1 MAKPVLS
8 FLIIALSFSMLSCT
22 QHTPLEQALIDAE
35 FKVKKV
41 LDLADEHEVQI
52 RYTQIRRGENN
63 LPEFTTYS
71 LFEDSET
78 YFYPASTAKLPVAAL
93 ALQRLRELQAEGVA
107 IDRNTPFHIR
117 DRNNHPIALEDS
129 TALSRTLSIA
139 HLIKKIFL
147 VSDNDAYN
155 YLFDFLGTDYINSQ
169 LRDKGLKETSI
180 HHKFLF
186 GADNTRTWEYYFL
199 DEQDTLYKQQSIH
212 AKELISNGN
221 LKKMMKGVGYLD
233 DNKLVNEP
241 FDFSK
246 KNRISIH
253 DLEGILK
260 RIVFPEV
267 FDSDERFDLHE
278 EDYEFLQYWMSRNTL
293 ESNDPDYSSDPDLYD
308 SYVKFF
314 IYGDQKG
321 TMTDEVRIFNKVGDA
336 YGTLTE
342 TAYIQDRA
350 SAIEFLLTATVH
362 VNENQI
368 FNDNIYEYDS
378 IGFPF
383 MAGLGRAILNYERN
397 GVNQKK

>member
-8 FLIIALSFSMLSCT
+8 FLIISLGISLLSCT
-22 QHTPLEQALIDAE
+22 QPTPLEQALSNSE
-35 FKVKKV
+35 PGVSKV
-41 LDLADEHEVQI
+41 LEIAEKHEVQI
-52 RYTQIRRGENN
+52 RYTQIKRGENN

-71 LFEDSET
+71 LFEDSES
-78 YFYPASTAKLPVAAL
+78 YFYPASTAKLPIAAL
-93 ALQRLRELQAEGVA
+93 ALQRIRELQANGVA
-107 IDRNTPFHIR
+107 IDRNTAFHIR
-117 DRNNHPIALEDS
+117 DRDHQPIALEDS
-129 TALSRTLSIA
+129 TALNRNLSIA

-155 YLFDFLGTDYINSQ
+155 YLFDLLGTDYINRE

-186 GADNTRTWEYYFL
+186 GADNNTTWEYHFIDHL
-199 DEQDTLYKQQSIH
+199 DTLYYQPNIRAKQT
-212 AKELISNGN
+212 ISNGN
-221 LKKMMKGVGYLD
+221 LKAMVKGIGYID
-233 DNKLVNEP
+233 GSELVNRS
-241 FDFSK
+241 FDFSS
-246 KNRISIH
+246 KNRISIN

-267 FDSDERFDLHE
+267 FDLNERFGLLD

-293 ESNDPDYSSDPDLYD
+293 ESNDPDYSTNPDLYD

-321 TMTDEVRIFNKVGDA
+321 AMTDNVRIFNKVGDA

-342 TAYIQDRA
+342 TAFIQDRLSGA
-350 SAIEFLLTATVH
+350 EFLLTATVH

-383 MAGLGRAILNYERN
+383 MAGLGRAILNYEKTLR
-397 GVNQKK
+397 

>member
-8 FLIIALSFSMLSCT
+8 FLIISLGISLLSCT
-22 QHTPLEQALIDAE
+22 ESTPLEQALSNSEPGVSKILEIAE
-35 FKVKKV
+35 K
-41 LDLADEHEVQI
+41 HEVQI
-52 RYTQIRRGENN
+52 RYTQIKRGENN

-93 ALQRLRELQAEGVA
+93 ALQRIRELQAEGVA

-117 DRNNHPIALEDS
+117 DRDHQPIALEDS
-129 TALSRTLSIA
+129 TALNRNLSIA

-155 YLFDFLGTDYINSQ
+155 YLFDLLGTDYINRE

-186 GADNTRTWEYYFL
+186 GADNNTTWEYHFIDHL
-199 DEQDTLYKQQSIH
+199 DTLYYQPSIRAKQT
-212 AKELISNGN
+212 ISNGN
-221 LKKMMKGVGYLD
+221 LKAMVKGIGYID
-233 DNKLVNEP
+233 GSELVNRP
-241 FDFSK
+241 FDFTS
-246 KNRISIH
+246 KNRNSIN

-267 FDSDERFDLHE
+267 FDLNERFGLLD

-293 ESNDPDYSSDPDLYD
+293 ESNDPDYSTNPDLYD

-321 TMTDEVRIFNKVGDA
+321 AMTDNVRIFNKVGDA

-342 TAYIQDRA
+342 TAFIQDRLSGA
-350 SAIEFLLTATVH
+350 EFLLTATVH

-383 MAGLGRAILNYERN
+383 MGGLGRAILNYE
-397 GVNQKK
+397 KTLH

>member
-8 FLIIALSFSMLSCT
+8 FLIIALSFSVFSCT
-22 QHTPLEQALIDAE
+22 QPTPLEQALIDAE
-35 FKVKKV
+35 FEVKKV
-41 LDLADEHEVQI
+41 LDLADKHEVQI
-52 RYTQIRRGENN
+52 RYTQVKRGGDQV
-63 LPEFTTYS
+63 PKFTTYS
-71 LFEDSET
+71 LFEDSKT

-93 ALQRLRELQAEGVA
+93 ALQRIRELQAEGVT

-117 DRNNHPIALEDS
+117 DGANKPIALMDS
-129 TALSRTLSIA
+129 TALSGNLSVA

-155 YLFDFLGTDYINSQ
+155 YLFDFLGTDYINTQ

-180 HHKFLF
+180 HHKFLS
-186 GADNTRTWEYYFL
+186 GADNNTTWEYYFL
-199 DEQDTLYKQQSIH
+199 DRQDTIYTQKSIY
-212 AKELISNGN
+212 AKEIISNGN
-221 LKKMMKGVGYLD
+221 LKKMIKGVGYLD
-233 DNKLVNEP
+233 DNELINEP
-241 FDFSK
+241 FNFSK
-246 KNRISIH
+246 KNRISIN

-260 RIVFPEV
+260 RIIFPRVYE
-267 FDSDERFDLHE
+267 SNERFGLLE

-293 ESNDPDYSSDPDLYD
+293 ESEDPDYSVDPKLYD

-321 TMTDEVRIFNKVGDA
+321 AMTDNLRIFNKVGYA

-342 TAYIQDRA
+342 TAYIQEHT

-362 VNENQI
+362 INENQL

-383 MAGLGRAILNYERN
+383 MAGLGRAILNYEQMKN
-397 GVNQKK
+397 

>member
-22 QHTPLEQALIDAE
+22 QPTPLEQALIDAE
-35 FKVKKV
+35 FEVKKV

-52 RYTQIRRGENN
+52 RYTQIIRGENN

-186 GADNTRTWEYYFL
+186 GADNNRTWEYYFL
-199 DEQDTLYKQQSIH
+199 HEQDTLYKQQSIH
-212 AKELISNGN
+212 AKELINNGN
-221 LKKMMKGVGYLD
+221 LKKMIKGVGYLD
-233 DNKLVNEP
+233 DNELVNEP

>member
-1 MAKPVLS
+1 MAKRVLS
-8 FLIIALSFSMLSCT
+8 FLIVALSFSMLSCT
-22 QHTPLEQALIDAE
+22 QPTPLEQALIDAE

-52 RYTQIRRGENN
+52 RYTQIKRGENN

-78 YFYPASTAKLPVAAL
+78 YFYPASTAKLPVATL

-129 TALSRTLSIA
+129 TALSGTLSIA

-186 GADNTRTWEYYFL
+186 GADNNTTWQYYFL

-212 AKELISNGN
+212 AKEPISNGN
-221 LKKMMKGVGYLD
+221 LKKMIKGVGYLD
-233 DNKLVNEP
+233 DNALVNEP

-260 RIVFPEV
+260 RIVFPEI
-267 FDSDERFDLHE
+267 FEAEERFGLLE

-314 IYGDQKG
+314 IYGDLKG
-321 TMTDEVRIFNKVGDA
+321 MMTDKVRIFNKVGDA

-350 SAIEFLLTATVH
+350 SAIEFLLTATIH

>member
-186 GADNTRTWEYYFL
+186 GADNNRTWEYYFL
-199 DEQDTLYKQQSIH
+199 HEQDTIYKQQSIH
-212 AKELISNGN
+212 AKELINNGN
-221 LKKMMKGVGYLD
+221 LKKMVKGVGYLD
-233 DNKLVNEP
+233 DNELVNEP

>member
-22 QHTPLEQALIDAE
+22 QPTPLEQALIDAE

-41 LDLADEHEVQI
+41 LDLADKHEVQI
-52 RYTQIRRGENN
+52 RYTQIKRRENN

-71 LFEDSET
+71 LFEDSRT

-93 ALQRLRELQAEGVA
+93 ALQRIRELQAEGVA

-129 TALSRTLSIA
+129 TALSGTLSIA

-186 GADNTRTWEYYFL
+186 GADNNRTWEYYFL
-199 DEQDTLYKQQSIH
+199 DEKDTLYKQQSIH
-212 AKELISNGN
+212 AKELINNGN
-221 LKKMMKGVGYLD
+221 LKKMIKGVGYLD
-233 DNKLVNEP
+233 GNELVNEP

-246 KNRISIH
+246 KNRISIN

-260 RIVFPEV
+260 RIVFPDV
-267 FDSDERFDLHE
+267 FDSDERFELLE

-321 TMTDEVRIFNKVGDA
+321 TMTDKVRIFNKVGDA

-362 VNENQI
+362 INENQI

-397 GVNQKK
+397 RVNQKN

>member
-8 FLIIALSFSMLSCT
+8 FLIISLGISLLSCT
-22 QHTPLEQALIDAE
+22 ESTPLEQALRYSE
-35 FKVKKV
+35 PGVSKV
-41 LDLADEHEVQI
+41 LEIAEKHEVQI
-52 RYTQIRRGENN
+52 RYTQIERGENN
-63 LPEFTTYS
+63 ILEFSSYS
-71 LFEDSET
+71 LFEDSES
-78 YFYPASTAKLPVAAL
+78 YFYPASTAKLPIAAL
-93 ALQRLRELQAEGVA
+93 ALQRIRELQANGVA

-117 DRNNHPIALEDS
+117 DRDHQPIALEDS
-129 TALSRTLSIA
+129 TALSGSLSIA

-155 YLFDFLGTDYINSQ
+155 YLFDLLGTDYINRE
-169 LRDKGLKETSI
+169 LRNKGLKETSI

-186 GADNTRTWEYYFL
+186 GADNNTTWEYYFL
-199 DEQDTLYKQQSIH
+199 DEQDTLYFQPSIRAKQRV
-212 AKELISNGN
+212 SNGN
-221 LKKMMKGVGYLD
+221 LKGMIKGLGYID
-233 DNKLVNEP
+233 DNKLVNRP

-246 KNRISIH
+246 KNRISIN

-260 RIVFPEV
+260 RILFPNT
-267 FDSDERFDLHE
+267 FDSSMRFELHE

-293 ESNDPDYSSDPDLYD
+293 ESDDPDYSTNPDLYD

-314 IYGDQKG
+314 IYGDKKG
-321 TMTDEVRIFNKVGDA
+321 AMTDSIRIYNKVGDA

-342 TAYIQDRA
+342 TAYVKEET
-350 SAIEFLLTATVH
+350 SGIEFLLTATIQ

-383 MAGLGRAILNYERN
+383 MAGLGRVILDYERN
-397 GVNQKK
+397 RVNQKK

>member
-186 GADNTRTWEYYFL
+186 GADNNRTWEYYFL
-199 DEQDTLYKQQSIH
+199 HEQDTLYKQQSIH
-212 AKELISNGN
+212 AKELINNGN
-221 LKKMMKGVGYLD
+221 LKKMIKGVGYLD
-233 DNKLVNEP
+233 DNELVNEP

-321 TMTDEVRIFNKVGDA
+321 MMTDKVRIFNKVGDA

>member
-8 FLIIALSFSMLSCT
+8 FLIIAISLSLLSCT
-22 QHTPLEQALIDAE
+22 QPTPLEQALIDAE
-35 FKVKKV
+35 FEVKKV
-41 LDLADEHEVQI
+41 LDLADKHEVQI
-52 RYTQIRRGENN
+52 RYTKVKRGEDQ
-63 LPEFTTYS
+63 LPKFTTYS

-93 ALQRLRELQAEGVA
+93 ALQRIRELQGEGVT

-117 DRNNHPIALEDS
+117 DGANKPIALMDS
-129 TALSRTLSIA
+129 TALSGNLSVA

-155 YLFDFLGTDYINSQ
+155 YLFDFLGTDYINTQ

-180 HHKFLF
+180 HHKFLS
-186 GADNTRTWEYYFL
+186 GADNNTTWKYYFL
-199 DEQDTLYKQQSIH
+199 DRQDTIYTQKSIY
-212 AKELISNGN
+212 AKEIISNGN
-221 LKKMMKGVGYLD
+221 LKKMIKGVGYLD
-233 DNKLVNEP
+233 DNELINEP
-241 FDFSK
+241 FNFSK
-246 KNRISIH
+246 KNRISIN

-260 RIVFPEV
+260 RIIFPRVYE
-267 FDSDERFDLHE
+267 SNERFGLLE

-293 ESNDPDYSSDPDLYD
+293 ESEDPDYSVDPKLYD

-321 TMTDEVRIFNKVGDA
+321 AMTDNLRIFNKVGYA

-342 TAYIQDRA
+342 TAYIQEHT

-362 VNENQI
+362 INENQL

-383 MAGLGRAILNYERN
+383 MAGLGRAILNYEQMKN
-397 GVNQKK
+397 

>member
-8 FLIIALSFSMLSCT
+8 FLIISLGISLLSCT
-22 QHTPLEQALIDAE
+22 ESTPLEQALSNSEPRVSKILEIAE
-35 FKVKKV
+35 K
-41 LDLADEHEVQI
+41 HEVQI
-52 RYTQIRRGENN
+52 RYTQIKRGENN

-93 ALQRLRELQAEGVA
+93 ALQRIRELQAEGVA

-117 DRNNHPIALEDS
+117 DRDHQPIALEDS
-129 TALSRTLSIA
+129 TALNRNLSIA

-155 YLFDFLGTDYINSQ
+155 YLFDLLGTDYINRE

-186 GADNTRTWEYYFL
+186 GADNNTTWEYHFIDHL
-199 DEQDTLYKQQSIH
+199 DTLYYQPSIRAKQT
-212 AKELISNGN
+212 ISNGN
-221 LKKMMKGVGYLD
+221 LKAMVKGIGYID
-233 DNKLVNEP
+233 GSELVNRP
-241 FDFSK
+241 FDFTS
-246 KNRISIH
+246 KNRISIN

-267 FDSDERFDLHE
+267 FDLNERFGLLD

-293 ESNDPDYSSDPDLYD
+293 ESNDPDYSTNPDLYD

-321 TMTDEVRIFNKVGDA
+321 AMTDNVRIFNKVGDA

-342 TAYIQDRA
+342 TAFIQDRLSGA
-350 SAIEFLLTATVH
+350 EFLLTATVH

-383 MAGLGRAILNYERN
+383 MAGLGRAILNYE
-397 GVNQKK
+397 KTLH

>member
-22 QHTPLEQALIDAE
+22 QPTPLEQALIDAE

-41 LDLADEHEVQI
+41 LDLADKHEVQI
-52 RYTQIRRGENN
+52 RYTQIKRRENN

-71 LFEDSET
+71 LFEDSRT

-93 ALQRLRELQAEGVA
+93 ALQRIRELQAEGVA

-129 TALSRTLSIA
+129 TALSGTLSIA

-186 GADNTRTWEYYFL
+186 GADNNTTWEYYFL
-199 DEQDTLYKQQSIH
+199 HEQDTLYKQQSIH
-212 AKELISNGN
+212 AKELINNGN
-221 LKKMMKGVGYLD
+221 LKKMIKGVGYLD
-233 DNKLVNEP
+233 GNELVNEP

-246 KNRISIH
+246 KNRISIN

-260 RIVFPEV
+260 RIVFPDV
-267 FDSDERFDLHE
+267 FDSDERFELLE

-321 TMTDEVRIFNKVGDA
+321 TMTDKVRIFNKVGDA

-362 VNENQI
+362 INENQI

-397 GVNQKK
+397 RVNQKN

>member
-8 FLIIALSFSMLSCT
+8 FLIISLGISLLSCT
-22 QHTPLEQALIDAE
+22 ESTPLEQALSNSEPGVSKILEIAE
-35 FKVKKV
+35 K
-41 LDLADEHEVQI
+41 HEVQI
-52 RYTQIRRGENN
+52 RYTQIKRGENN
-63 LPEFTTYS
+63 IPEFSSYS

-93 ALQRLRELQAEGVA
+93 ALQRIRELQAEGVA

-117 DRNNHPIALEDS
+117 DRDHQPIALEDS
-129 TALSRTLSIA
+129 TALNRNLSIA

-155 YLFDFLGTDYINSQ
+155 YLFDLLGTDYINRE

-186 GADNTRTWEYYFL
+186 GADNNTTWEYHFIDHL
-199 DEQDTLYKQQSIH
+199 DTLYYQPSIRAKQT
-212 AKELISNGN
+212 ISNGN
-221 LKKMMKGVGYLD
+221 LKAMVKGIGYID
-233 DNKLVNEP
+233 GSELVNRP
-241 FDFSK
+241 FDFTS
-246 KNRISIH
+246 KNRISIN

-267 FDSDERFDLHE
+267 FDLNERFGLLD

-293 ESNDPDYSSDPDLYD
+293 ESNDPDYSTNPDLYD

-321 TMTDEVRIFNKVGDA
+321 AMTDNVRIFNKVGDA

-342 TAYIQDRA
+342 TAFIQDRLSGA
-350 SAIEFLLTATVH
+350 EFLLTATVH

-383 MAGLGRAILNYERN
+383 MAGLGRAILNYE
-397 GVNQKK
+397 KTLH

>member
-22 QHTPLEQALIDAE
+22 QPTPLEQALINAE
-35 FKVKKV
+35 FEVKKV
-41 LDLADEHEVQI
+41 LDLADEYEVQI

-63 LPEFTTYS
+63 LPEFTTFS

-93 ALQRLRELQAEGVA
+93 ALQRIRELQAEGVA

-117 DRNNHPIALEDS
+117 DRDNYPIALEDS
-129 TALSRTLSIA
+129 TASSGTLSIA

-147 VSDNDAYN
+147 VSDNNAYN
-155 YLFDFLGTDYINSQ
+155 FLFDFLGTDYVNSQ

-186 GADNTRTWEYYFL
+186 GADNIRTWEYYL
-199 DEQDTLYKQQSIH
+199 LGEQDTLYKQQSIH

-221 LKKMMKGVGYLD
+221 LKKMIKGVGYLD
-233 DNKLVNEP
+233 GNELVNEP

-260 RIVFPEV
+260 RIVFPEI
-267 FDSDERFDLHE
+267 FDSNERFGLLE

-321 TMTDEVRIFNKVGDA
+321 TMTDKVRIFNKVGDA

>member
-8 FLIIALSFSMLSCT
+8 FLIIAISLSLLSCT
-22 QHTPLEQALIDAE
+22 QPTPLEQALIDAE
-35 FKVKKV
+35 FEVKKV
-41 LDLADEHEVQI
+41 LDLADKHEVQI
-52 RYTQIRRGENN
+52 RYTKVKRGEDQ
-63 LPEFTTYS
+63 LPKFTTYS

-93 ALQRLRELQAEGVA
+93 ALQRIRELQGEGVT

-117 DRNNHPIALEDS
+117 DGANKPIALMDS
-129 TALSRTLSIA
+129 TALSGNLSVA

-155 YLFDFLGTDYINSQ
+155 YLFDFLGTDYINTQ

-180 HHKFLF
+180 HHKFLS
-186 GADNTRTWEYYFL
+186 GADNNTTWEYYFL
-199 DEQDTLYKQQSIH
+199 DRQDTIYTQKSIY
-212 AKELISNGN
+212 AKEIISNGN
-221 LKKMMKGVGYLD
+221 LKKMIKGVGYLD
-233 DNKLVNEP
+233 DNELINEP
-241 FDFSK
+241 FNFSK
-246 KNRISIH
+246 KNRISIN

-260 RIVFPEV
+260 RIIFPRVYE
-267 FDSDERFDLHE
+267 SNERFGLLE

-293 ESNDPDYSSDPDLYD
+293 ESEDPDYSVDPKLYD

-321 TMTDEVRIFNKVGDA
+321 AMTDNLRIFNKVGDA

-342 TAYIQDRA
+342 TAYIQEHT

-362 VNENQI
+362 INENQL

-383 MAGLGRAILNYERN
+383 MAGLGRAILNYEQMKN
-397 GVNQKK
+397 

>member
-22 QHTPLEQALIDAE
+22 QPTPLEQALIDAE
-35 FKVKKV
+35 FEVKKV
-41 LDLADEHEVQI
+41 LELADEHEVQI

-117 DRNNHPIALEDS
+117 DRNNHPIALEDT
-129 TALSRTLSIA
+129 TALNGTLSIA

-155 YLFDFLGTDYINSQ
+155 YLFDLLGTDYINSQ

-186 GADNTRTWEYYFL
+186 GADNNTTWEYYFL
-199 DEQDTLYKQQSIH
+199 DEQDTLYNQQSIH

-221 LKKMMKGVGYLD
+221 LKKMIKGVGYLD
-233 DNKLVNEP
+233 GNELVKEP

-260 RIVFPEV
+260 RIVFPEI
-267 FDSDERFDLHE
+267 FESDERFGLLE

>member
-22 QHTPLEQALIDAE
+22 QPTPLEQALIDAE

-52 RYTQIRRGENN
+52 RYTQIKRRENN

-71 LFEDSET
+71 LFEDSKT

-93 ALQRLRELQAEGVA
+93 ALQRIRDLQAEGVA

-129 TALSRTLSIA
+129 TALSGTLSIA

-186 GADNTRTWEYYFL
+186 GADNNTTWEYYFL
-199 DEQDTLYKQQSIH
+199 HEQDTLYKQQSIH

-221 LKKMMKGVGYLD
+221 LKKMIKGVGYLD
-233 DNKLVNEP
+233 DNELVNEP

-246 KNRISIH
+246 KNRISIQ

-260 RIVFPEV
+260 RIVFPEI
-267 FDSDERFDLHE
+267 FDSDERFDLLE

-383 MAGLGRAILNYERN
+383 IAGLGRAILNYERN

>member
-8 FLIIALSFSMLSCT
+8 FLIISLGISLLSCT
-22 QHTPLEQALIDAE
+22 ESTPLEQALSNSEPGVSKILEIAE
-35 FKVKKV
+35 K
-41 LDLADEHEVQI
+41 HEVQI
-52 RYTQIRRGENN
+52 RYTQIKRGENN

-93 ALQRLRELQAEGVA
+93 ALQRIRELQAEGVA

-117 DRNNHPIALEDS
+117 DRDHQPITLEDS
-129 TALSRTLSIA
+129 TALNRNLSIA

-155 YLFDFLGTDYINSQ
+155 YLFDLLGTDYINRE

-186 GADNTRTWEYYFL
+186 GADNNTTWEYHFIGHL
-199 DEQDTLYKQQSIH
+199 DTLYYQPSIRAKQT
-212 AKELISNGN
+212 ISNGN
-221 LKKMMKGVGYLD
+221 LKAMVKGIGYID
-233 DNKLVNEP
+233 GSELVNRP
-241 FDFSK
+241 FDFTS
-246 KNRISIH
+246 KNRISIN

-267 FDSDERFDLHE
+267 FDLNERFGLLD

-293 ESNDPDYSSDPDLYD
+293 ESNDPDYSTNPDLYD

-321 TMTDEVRIFNKVGDA
+321 VMTDNVRIFNKVGDA

-342 TAYIQDRA
+342 TAFIQDRLSGA
-350 SAIEFLLTATVH
+350 EFLLTATVH

-383 MAGLGRAILNYERN
+383 MGGLGRAILNYE
-397 GVNQKK
+397 KTLH

>member
-22 QHTPLEQALIDAE
+22 QPTPLEQALINAE
-35 FKVKKV
+35 FEVKKV

-63 LPEFTTYS
+63 LPEFTTFS

-93 ALQRLRELQAEGVA
+93 ALQRIRELQAQGVA

-169 LRDKGLKETSI
+169 LRGKGLKETSI

-186 GADNTRTWEYYFL
+186 GADNNRTWEYYFL
-199 DEQDTLYKQQSIH
+199 HEQDTLYKQQSIH
-212 AKELISNGN
+212 AKKLISNGN
-221 LKKMMKGVGYLD
+221 LKKMIKGVGYL
-233 DNKLVNEP
+233 NGNELVNKP

-260 RIVFPEV
+260 RIVFPEI
-267 FDSDERFDLHE
+267 FDSDERFGLLE

-383 MAGLGRAILNYERN
+383 MSGLGRAILNYERN